1 MFDRVCD
8 PNSVVLKGRVKSV
21 VRGPGGDIKQ
31 TLESNN
37 VICTNGKDFLA
48 NFLSSAA
55 AAASTFTMRYVAV
68 GSDSTA
74 ETAADTALGIEVGR
88 HTGTVSYLS
97 GAIYQVT
104 ATFPTGVAAGAIT
117 EYGILSSNTAGTLLG
132 RLTSSV
138 VNVGSNDTLTV
149 TYQITLS

>member
-1 MFDRVCD
+1 MFDRVYD
-8 PNSVVLKGRVKSV
+8 PNSIILQGKVKSV
-21 VRGPGGDIKQ
+21 VRGPDGAVKQ
-31 TLESNN
+31 TFESKN
-37 VICTNGKDFLA
+37 VICTNGKEFLA
-48 NFLSSAA
+48 NFLHSAA
-55 AAASTFTMRYVAV
+55 LAASTFTMRYVAV

-74 ETAADTALGIEVGR
+74 ELAADTALGIEVGR

-97 GAIYQVT
+97 GNIYQVT
-104 ATFPTGVAAGAIT
+104 ATFATGSAAGAVT

-138 VNVGSNDTLTV
+138 VNVGANDTLTV